1 MAVSAKSYAD
11 INSEANGYGGALV
24 DISPY
29 AAKVENE
36 YRADTDARVSGN
48 WDTDGA
54 VTVSALNGSTVEL
67 HSDAVRAAV
76 IGGSGVWLKNAIS
89 NDANTTV
96 SSAAISSDWYADL
109 YGSK

>member
-1 MAVSAKSYAD
+1 M
-11 INSEANGYGGALV
+11 
-24 DISPY
+24 
-29 AAKVENE
+29 ENE

-96 SSAAISSDWYADL
+96 SSAAISSDGTQTYTAQIMLIILENRCQWLRWSEYQCVK
-109 YGSK
+109 SRR